1 MTQTTSFRIDDDLV
15 GQLDA
20 LATTLDRPKGWVIE
34 QALRRYIEDEGWQI
48 AAIQDALKTVRGG
61 QANLRP
67 HDDVMARMAAKLKDH
82 GIKT

>member
-1 MTQTTSFRIDDDLV
+1 MTQTTSFRIDDEL
-15 GQLDA
+15 GTQLDA

-48 AAIQDALKTVRGG
+48 AAIQDALKTVQDGTG
-61 QANLRP
+61 DLRT
-67 HDDVMARMAAKLKDH
+67 HEDVMARMAAKLKNN